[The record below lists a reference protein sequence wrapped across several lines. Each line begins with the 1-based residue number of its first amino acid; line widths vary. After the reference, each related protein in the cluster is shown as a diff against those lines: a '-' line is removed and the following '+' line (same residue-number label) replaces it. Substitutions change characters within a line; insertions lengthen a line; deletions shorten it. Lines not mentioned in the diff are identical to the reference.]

1 MSPFANEVILIT
13 GAGSGLG
20 REMARRLTAH
30 GAAVA
35 GVDRQAEALESLAAE
50 LHGRA
55 FAGAVADVTDR
66 AGLLEAARRLEERLG
81 PYDRLIANAGIGR
94 ATQADPFSS
103 ADFEDIIRVNLI
115 GVANSVEAVLPGM
128 IERKKGHLVAI
139 SSMASYRGLPLMSA
153 YCASKS
159 GVNALFDS
167 LAAELRQHNIQVS
180 TICPSWVRTPLTE
193 QVKVKLPH
201 LMEPAAAVD
210 RILAVMR
217 KRRRFHAFPMQTR
230 MLLRVLR
237 MLPPTWTDRIIGNM
251 LKTRQDAVR
260 TETVPS

>member
-1 MSPFANEVILIT
+1 MSPFENEVILIT

-20 REMARRLTAH
+20 REMARQLTAR
-30 GAAVA
+30 GAFVA
-35 GVDRQAEALESLAAE
+35 GLDRQPEALESLAKE
-50 LHGRA
+50 LQGRK
-55 FAGAVADVTDR
+55 FALDVADVGDR
-66 AGLLEAARRLEERLG
+66 DGLIAAAHRLEKRLG

-103 ADFEDIIRVNLI
+103 ADFEEIIRVNLI
-115 GVANSVEAVLPGM
+115 GVANSVEAVLRGM

-167 LAAELRQHNIQVS
+167 LATELRPYNIQVS
-180 TICPSWVRTPLTE
+180 TICPSWIRTPLTE
-193 QVKVKLPH
+193 QVKFKMPN
-201 LMEPAAAVD
+201 LMEPEAAVD
-210 RILAVMR
+210 RILEVMR
-217 KRRRFHAFPMQTR
+217 KRKRFHAFPMPATL
-230 MLLRVLR
+230 LLRFIRL
-237 MLPPTWTDRIIGNM
+237 LPPTWADRIMGQ
-251 LKTRQDAVR
+251 LLRAKTQSVS

>member
-1 MSPFANEVILIT
+1 MSPFEREVILIT

-20 REMARRLTAH
+20 REMARRLTAL
-30 GAAVA
+30 GACVA
-35 GVDRQAEALESLAAE
+35 GVDRQPEALESLAEE
-50 LHGRA
+50 LHGRT
-55 FAGAVADVTDR
+55 FAAAVADVTER
-66 AGLLEAARRLEERLG
+66 AALLAAVHRLEEQLG
-81 PYDRLIANAGIGR
+81 PCDRLIANAGIGR

-103 ADFEDIIRVNLI
+103 ADFEEIIRVNLI

-128 IERKKGHLVAI
+128 IERRKGHLVAI

-167 LAAELRQHNIQVS
+167 LASELRPHNIQVS

-193 QVKVKLPH
+193 QVKVKMPH
-201 LMEPAAAVD
+201 LMEPEAAVD

-217 KRRRFHAFPMQTR
+217 KRKRFHAFPMQTR
-230 MLLRVLR
+230 MLLRLLR
-237 MLPPTWTDRIIGNM
+237 LLPPTWTDRIMGNV
-251 LKTRQDAVR
+251 LKTGQHSVPA
-260 TETVPS
+260 ETVPG